1 MATTMCS
8 LTHPVI
14 FIFDHSSEEVEI
26 PDYDESAGVS
36 TTSSCISIGAIA
48 DVDGDITISL
58 INEYPKTP
66 SIEICDQVLATPNNT
81 ISVVTADD
89 TKLLETNTNNKE
101 ARVRVLVNNR
111 NHPDNITI
119 VIT

>member
-1 MATTMCS
+1 M
-8 LTHPVI
+8 LTPHPVI

-26 PDYDESAGVS
+26 PDFDESTGVS
-36 TTSSCISIGAIA
+36 STSSCISVGVIA
-48 DVDGDITISL
+48 DVDGDVTISL
-58 INEYPKTP
+58 INEYPKNP
-66 SIEICDQVLATPNNT
+66 NIEICDQVVVTPNNT

-89 TKLLETNTNNKE
+89 TKLLEKNTSNKE

-111 NHPDNITI
+111 KYPDNITI